1 MKSTTGIQI
10 NQKLYVI
17 TRRDLSPGDQMTQSC
32 HAGIDFQHQHPEIA
46 KQWNKESNYLII
58 LSVEN
63 EERLFLCL
71 EKFKY
76 YGLKTTEFREPDIEN
91 QLTAIAIE
99 PGELTRKLTK
109 KLPLALKEIN
119 YEKVI

>member
-1 MKSTTGIQI
+1 
-10 NQKLYVI
+10 
-17 TRRDLSPGDQMTQSC
+17 
-32 HAGIDFQHQHPEIA
+32 
-46 KQWNKESNYLII
+46 
-58 LSVEN
+58 VEN